1 MAAAPL
7 FIDGLAGRLFAVYH
21 PAAVAAAPALLYV
34 HPFAEEMNR
43 CRRMAALQARAFA
56 AAGRAV
62 LILDLAGCG
71 DSDGE
76 FHDARWDGWR
86 ADVAAGIDW
95 LRARGHRRIGL
106 WGLRLGALL
115 AAEAARDSEVSELLL
130 WQPAASGRTH
140 LTQFLRIRLAAAITR
155 AGGGG
160 ETTQTLRAALADGA
174 TVEVAGYGLAGAMA
188 AAIDD
193 RMLAP
198 LTPPAGVAIH
208 WLEVAGEASDTLPP
222 ASAAVVEGWRAAGR
236 DVRVAVV
243 AGDPFWATAEI
254 TVAPALIEASLRALA
269 ETAPA

>member
-7 FIDGLAGRLFAVYH
+7 FIDGPAGRLFAVYH

-62 LILDLAGCG
+62 LILDLSGCG

-76 FHDARWDGWR
+76 FDAARWDGWR

-95 LRARGHRRIGL
+95 LRGRGHRRVGL

-115 AAEAARDSEVSELLL
+115 AAEAARDSEVSDLLL
-130 WQPAASGRTH
+130 WQPVASGRTY

-160 ETTQTLRAALADGA
+160 ETTQALRAALAGG
-174 TVEVAGYGLAGAMA
+174 TTLEVAGYGLTGAMA

-193 RMLAP
+193 RALAP
-198 LTPPAGVAIH
+198 LVPPTTVAAH
-208 WLEVAGEASDTLPP
+208 WLEVAGEASDALPP
-222 ASAAVVEGWRAAGR
+222 AGAAVVEAWRAAGR
-236 DVRVAVV
+236 AVGAAVV

-254 TVAPALIEASLRALA
+254 AVAPALVAASLRALA
-269 ETAPA
+269 GTPA